1 MEEKQMHKSLRFLSV
16 ALCLFALSGI
26 AASQKD
32 QPAGKQ
38 EKPVANK
45 PCGDKEIKPGSEKGK
60 QERFFAFSPDKVK
73 VAITDAMK
81 SLEFDIKKDKDNQLE
96 GQRKRHMGV
105 FVGSGGEKLEV
116 QFGEAEEAGTRG
128 TRVTAETKKTL
139 MGRVG
144 QKSWAAAVLDEAE
157 CNLKGSKP

>member
-1 MEEKQMHKSLRFLSV
+1 MHTSLRFLSV
-16 ALCLFALSGI
+16 ALCLFAFSGI

-38 EKPVANK
+38 DKPAVNK
-45 PCGDKEIKPGSEKGK
+45 PCGEKEIKPGSEKGK

-73 VAITDAMK
+73 VAVTDAMK

-116 QFGEAEEAGTRG
+116 QLAEAEEAGTKG
-128 TRVTAETKKTL
+128 TRVTAETKKTFV
-139 MGRVG
+139 GRAG

-157 CNLKGSKP
+157 CNLKEGKP